1 MITKGKLTAAA
12 VLAAIGGTALCS
24 CTADSDLIH
33 ITPYVQD
40 QAQQGVTT
48 ASVADNVTTTAAMDI
63 MTTTTE
69 ESTTTT
75 TTTTTSPVLR
85 GNIYDCHKTLI
96 TYSTRTEDGGE
107 ERHFTDGYKYSF
119 GNIISQYS
127 AGIDTELEETLRT
140 VNPSAVDGDEKVG
153 QSIQLTIDGEMQN
166 ALYNY
171 MESMGMVGSVVVL
184 RTDGSL
190 MAEVS
195 YPSYDPMLYAADS
208 TYVDTLSY
216 NALANKAFQ
225 NNPPGSCFKIM
236 SEVVA
241 DMNGITCLYD
251 EGTWEVDGATIVNWD
266 HDTGWYPVE
275 ERTLYSAFVNSSN
288 IFFAKAFDQIG
299 ADKAI
304 SDLESVFHFLSP
316 IYCDFGPMENDFEI
330 FSNDDLRRSAFGQS
344 NVRTCPI
351 YLAAL
356 GREAVFGDMVK
367 PFVVHSIVD
376 TNDPNSEVF
385 PGTAPYDW
393 IASIPVD
400 YRQDLLDGMSG
411 VGGNLG
417 MYVPENYRFYAKTG
431 TAETGGEDILYITGV
446 LQNVNDGS
454 FNEAVWSDY
463 SEYNGSYVIVM
474 QLQNPNAFEFN
485 FASESV
491 ALYQGLINTVVG

>member
-316 IYCDFGPMENDFEI
+316 IYCDFGPMENNFEI